1 MKSSTAESIN
11 LYCKLK
17 KTQEKW
23 WGERGR
29 EKTCPNVSAS
39 NKKSEMFSLNDPAG
53 SFWIK
58 KYQKKDAIRPN
69 KHTVNFQYLF
79 IYA

>member
-1 MKSSTAESIN
+1 MVTNYRSFLLISRGLVLVINEMKSSTAESIN

-29 EKTCPNVSAS
+29 EKTYPNVSAS

-53 SFWIK
+53 SF
-58 KYQKKDAIRPN
+58 
-69 KHTVNFQYLF
+69 
-79 IYA
+79 

>member
-29 EKTCPNVSAS
+29 VKTYPNVSAS

-53 SFWIK
+53 SF
-58 KYQKKDAIRPN
+58 
-69 KHTVNFQYLF
+69 
-79 IYA
+79 

>member
-1 MKSSTAESIN
+1 MVTNYRSFLLISRGLVLVINEMKSSTAESIN

-23 WGERGR
+23 WSERGR
-29 EKTCPNVSAS
+29 EKTYPNVSAS

-53 SFWIK
+53 SF
-58 KYQKKDAIRPN
+58 
-69 KHTVNFQYLF
+69 
-79 IYA
+79 